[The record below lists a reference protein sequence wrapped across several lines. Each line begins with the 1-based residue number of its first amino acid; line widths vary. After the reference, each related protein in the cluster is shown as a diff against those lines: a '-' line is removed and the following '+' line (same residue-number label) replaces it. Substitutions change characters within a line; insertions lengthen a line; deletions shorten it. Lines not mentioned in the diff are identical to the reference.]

1 MRERLQEWG
10 VVMLLCDYAEE
21 LGGKLYIMGGGWTHL
36 QTPNEPS
43 NISLAIKLSIPWNQ
57 ANEPHDLAI
66 RLLTEDGEP
75 VPNDSGGYIEL
86 TGKVEVGRPAGL
98 RPGTNLDLALSA
110 RFQGIE
116 LEPGGY
122 RFSLEIDE
130 TELGGATFNVMP
142 VQQRR

>member
-1 MRERLQEWG
+1 LRERLQDWG

-21 LGGKLYIMGGGWTHL
+21 LGGKLYIMGGGWSQLHTAG
-36 QTPNEPS
+36 EPS
-43 NISLAIKLSIPWNQ
+43 NIALAIRLSVPWTQ

-75 VPNDSGGYIEL
+75 VPNDLGGYIEL

-98 RPGTNLDLALSA
+98 RPGTNLDLALAA

-116 LEPGGY
+116 LEAGGY

-130 TELGGATFNVMP
+130 TELGNAIFNVMP